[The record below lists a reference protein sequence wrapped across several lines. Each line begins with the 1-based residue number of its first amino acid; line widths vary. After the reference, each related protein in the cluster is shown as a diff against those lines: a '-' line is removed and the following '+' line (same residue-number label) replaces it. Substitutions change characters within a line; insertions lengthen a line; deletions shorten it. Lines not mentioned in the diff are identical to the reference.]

1 MIKIYKIIILSIII
15 IFPLLAKAHVQ
26 HYANLNQ
33 IEFDIYRN
41 DSHIGK
47 HIFTF
52 NRSEEN
58 LSVKSEINFEIKKFG
73 VVLYKYKATGT
84 EVFKDGK
91 LIKFNSETNQNKKLK
106 YVNIELVNDNDLMG
120 NYQKSKEL
128 AIDLELSNLKDK
140 RLELESK
147 IESGQIDGKAGQ
159 NLVNLYKIVSAH
171 AQWTASKLKSKV
183 YGKSAEVLTLK
194 GSNSEPIN
202 ISWTKN

>member
-1 MIKIYKIIILSIII
+1 MAGRKRKLSEKLKNIILDLIADGLTIR
-15 IFPLLAKAHVQ
+15 
-26 HYANLNQ
+26 Q
-33 IEFDIYRN
+33 I
-41 DSHIGK
+41 
-47 HIFTF
+47 
-52 NRSEEN
+52 
-58 LSVKSEINFEIKKFG
+58 LSKPDGELFKKGIEYTWTSFR
-73 VVLYKYKATGT
+73 K
-84 EVFKDGK
+84 
-91 LIKFNSETNQNKKLK
+91 
-106 YVNIELVNDNDLMG
+106 ELVNDNDLMG

-171 AQWTASKLKSKV
+171 SQWTASKLKSKV